1 MKGKF
6 KLDDFWALF
15 LNEKKY
21 NKNYFL
27 VMKEKKKLLLYPKG
41 ILPPTPNQYQV

>member
-27 VMKEKKKLLLYPKG
+27 VMKEKKKTIIISQGYS
-41 ILPPTPNQYQV
+41 PPNS